1 MGWSLIKGSPL
12 GILTDFHRALLY
24 GDLFEVAPGRPGP
37 SANQRLPGHIAICTF
52 SCMHR
57 PGEVAQGTCSKWLR
71 VGRAQVQ
78 TKGCPNMWYSMNVQA
93 WVVRR
98 GVAHGGLFEVL
109 PGRPGRSAN
118 QRLSEHIRFIS
129 VRHRRDGMPHR
140 RRTAALPPHRRC
152 TAAAPPHCSQI
163 RVPTSAASSRGKAAR
178 THRTL

>member
-12 GILTDFHRALLY
+12 GILTGFHRALLY

-109 PGRPGRSAN
+109 PGRPGPSAN
-118 QRLSEHIRFIS
+118 QRLPEHIAIYKCLAMYRPEG
-129 VRHRRDGMPHR
+129 VAHG
-140 RRTAALPPHRRC
+140 T
-152 TAAAPPHCSQI
+152 CSKWLRAGWAQVQTKGCPNI
-163 RVPTSAASSRGKAAR
+163 
-178 THRTL
+178 